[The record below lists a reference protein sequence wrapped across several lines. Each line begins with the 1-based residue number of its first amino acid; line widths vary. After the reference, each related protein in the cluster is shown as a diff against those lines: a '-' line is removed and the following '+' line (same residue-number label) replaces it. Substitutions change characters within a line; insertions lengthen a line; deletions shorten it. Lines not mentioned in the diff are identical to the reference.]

1 MYLMYLIYFNLV
13 INYGSTQILK
23 SESNDW
29 VQTEIFNTITY
40 IWIEITYWWV
50 LHNLWL
56 ELSPPSVVYYSSSFT
71 NGLPFNNNVTS
82 NSDFYK
88 VVAGAIVRLIN
99 FVVRL
104 DW

>member
-1 MYLMYLIYFNLV
+1 MSHWFGLGEWFKTHFKYY
-13 INYGSTQILK
+13 S
-23 SESNDW
+23 
-29 VQTEIFNTITY
+29 
-40 IWIEITYWWV
+40 YWWV
-50 LHNLWL
+50 LDNLWL
-56 ELSPPSVVYYSSSFT
+56 ERSPPSVVYYSSSFT